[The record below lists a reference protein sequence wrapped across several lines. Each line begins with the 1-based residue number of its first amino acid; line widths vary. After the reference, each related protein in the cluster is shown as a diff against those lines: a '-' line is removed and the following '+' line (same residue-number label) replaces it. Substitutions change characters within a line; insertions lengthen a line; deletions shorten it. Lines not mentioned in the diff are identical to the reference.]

1 MDAFITPRYGVRDQA
16 DGGEVRSFVP
26 GKRTSAQIQQ
36 APKDVCSLF
45 SSLTSAWPV
54 EARNPPFSLLT
65 GSLFLPGPPS
75 PTQQM
80 GTVHPPAI
88 FISLFCSSYPPG
100 SVQGGDRESAKKPE
114 ARARLSAH
122 PFLQQREPSPSL
134 RAKEGSSGWRGS
146 LQSEAGWMQAV
157 LAPNFPLCPLWES
170 FLRRLF
176 VVLGGA
182 QDWESEDIGSVPSSA
197 TKKLGSSARP

>member
-1 MDAFITPRYGVRDQA
+1 
-16 DGGEVRSFVP
+16 
-26 GKRTSAQIQQ
+26 
-36 APKDVCSLF
+36 
-45 SSLTSAWPV
+45 
-54 EARNPPFSLLT
+54 
-65 GSLFLPGPPS
+65 
-75 PTQQM
+75 M

-157 LAPNFPLCPLWES
+157 LAPNFPLCPLGES

-176 VVLGGA
+176 AVLGGA

-197 TKKLGSSARP
+197 TKKLGSSARPLSLPGPRFLRLESLDPQVHSHILHRFPELCRSFHLLPVSLPVPAMPSTPNSQMFLTDPDPARI